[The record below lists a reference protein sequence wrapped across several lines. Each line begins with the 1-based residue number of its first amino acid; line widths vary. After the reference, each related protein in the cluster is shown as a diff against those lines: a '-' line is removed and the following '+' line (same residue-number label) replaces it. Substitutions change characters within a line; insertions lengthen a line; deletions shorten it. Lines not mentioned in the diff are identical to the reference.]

1 MIKFLDLKAIN
12 DSFEPELS
20 QAIQRVLH
28 SGWYLLGK
36 ENEAFEQ
43 EYATYIGSEH
53 CIGLANGLFS
63 INYVN

>member
-36 ENEAFEQ
+36 ENVAFEH

-53 CIGLANGLFS
+53 CIGVAPG
-63 INYVN
+63 